1 MLASAPDSVQRC
13 RAARGDRGC
22 KRALEDLLGEPVTQ
36 FCYPY
41 GDVDARVAATVQEAG
56 YVAATTTRRGRA
68 VPGSDP
74 WRYPRIQVAR
84 HHLLPQTRPGA
95 Q

>member
-1 MLASAPDSVQRC
+1 
-13 RAARGDRGC
+13 
-22 KRALEDLLGEPVTQ
+22 
-36 FCYPY
+36 
-41 GDVDARVAATVQEAG
+41 VQEAG

-84 HHLLPQTRPGA
+84 HHLLPQFALRALTGYEDRRA
-95 Q
+95 